1 VADAARRR
9 RPLVARCRSS
19 EQLST
24 GLHHIPSPPL
34 ARLSTTTVLLLLLL
48 LLLLAFC
55 GHTVSTKCH
64 RIFSINLFRADEI
77 LYFIPES
84 TLDTTAVALLTKPV

>member
-19 EQLST
+19 EQRST
-24 GLHHIPSPPL
+24 GLHHTPSPPL
-34 ARLSTTTVLLLLLL
+34 ARLSTTTVLLLLL